1 MLRVGSRGDLKD
13 STLCRQSRNSSNISV
28 EVPHGN
34 LACFSMVV
42 RKPTPAGA
50 FIPVSISS
58 RPHPDPA
65 MLSHHPHQS
74 VPQESSSI
82 EHTIPRSPAYAA
94 TTPNDP
100 VEKPQPYGAISE
112 FGCPSVREQNANAK
126 PFLATAQEDKTIN
139 SLEELYT
146 GNGESQRP
154 GLSSSEKATPRSSI
168 DSGRSR
174 DFWEEELPGSKHVK
188 NDTSQPQQAPRLVIA
203 TTTRSDPTVVPLPPV
218 LQASEAPAFAKR
230 SNNPFRRENAY
241 MEAKTSAANRSDDF
255 GFYENAHEAQ
265 SPGETFAS
273 SAY

>member
-1 MLRVGSRGDLKD
+1 
-13 STLCRQSRNSSNISV
+13 
-28 EVPHGN
+28 
-34 LACFSMVV
+34 MVV

-174 DFWEEELPGSKHVK
+174 DFWEEDLPGSKHFK
-188 NDTSQPQQAPRLVIA
+188 NDTSQSQQPLQLEIAA
-203 TTTRSDPTVVPLPPV
+203 TTTSEQTVAPSPPIM
-218 LQASEAPAFAKR
+218 QASEPPASAKR

-241 MEAKTSAANRSDDF
+241 RGPKTSLEYRSDDF
-255 GFYENAHEAQ
+255 VFYQNAHEVQ
-265 SPGETFAS
+265 SPGETFAIL
-273 SAY
+273 ACGLKLTTV